1 LQNYLFYL
9 IILYP
14 NPAENSI
21 VIAYTGDMQN
31 LKDCMMEIYDI
42 YGSAVKSIYINNVTQ
57 DVNISDLARG
67 MYLYRIIDTGKVLYY
82 SKFIKM

>member
-1 LQNYLFYL
+1 MHALLAHL
-9 IILYP
+9 
-14 NPAENSI
+14 SD
-21 VIAYTGDMQN
+21 VQN
-31 LKDCMMEIYDI
+31 LEDCMMEIYDI

-67 MYLYRIIDTGKVLYY
+67 MYLYRIIDAGKVLYF